1 MSSPSSLP
9 RTLRA
14 ESAPLD
20 ATPRTVEHR
29 TVERRTLLVACGA
42 HVLHDGFA
50 DVLLL
55 LLPIWRREFAL
66 VYAEVGMIR
75 ALYTG
80 AMAGFQIPVGMF
92 AERVG
97 GRVLLTEGT
106 AMVGLGFLLAGV
118 SSGFAMLAA
127 ALVLGGIGASVQHP
141 IGSGLVSRAVAAH
154 HSRAALATYNFSGD
168 VGKMLLP
175 TALAGLLLL
184 MPWQPAVLGLGGL
197 GLAGAAALW
206 LLVPAITPGPAR
218 PRAERPAVAAA
229 AERHAGDPASRV
241 RGGFPLL
248 LSIGVIDTA
257 TRTGFL
263 TFLPFLLTAKGA
275 EVSTLGLALTLVFA
289 GGAAGKLVCG
299 LIGARI
305 GVLATVILTEGL
317 TAAGILALLPLP
329 LEAAL
334 AVLPVLGVALNGT
347 SSVLYGTVPELV
359 PEHRRERAFGI
370 FYTGTIG
377 GGAVAPMLFGMAG
390 DWAGIPVSLGIAA
403 GLVLATLPLAWLLRP
418 ALAEPAPVR

>member
-1 MSSPSSLP
+1 MSIPSPSP
-9 RTLRA
+9 QTFGA
-14 ESAPLD
+14 EVVAPEV
-20 ATPRTVEHR
+20 APHSG
-29 TVERRTLLVACGA
+29 ERRTLLVACGA

-55 LLPIWRREFAL
+55 LLPLWRAEFAL

-75 ALYTG
+75 ALYVG
-80 AMAGFQIPVGMF
+80 GMAGFQIPVGML
-92 AERVG
+92 AERIG
-97 GRVLLTEGT
+97 GRVLLAAGT
-106 AMVGLGFLLAGV
+106 AVAGVGFVLAGI

-141 IGSGLVSRAVAAH
+141 IASSLVSRAFSANRT
-154 HSRAALATYNFSGD
+154 RAALATYNFSGD
-168 VGKMLLP
+168 VGKMALP
-175 TALAGLLLL
+175 AAMAGLLLL
-184 MPWQPAVLGLGGL
+184 MPWQSAALGLGAL
-197 GLAGAAALW
+197 GLTGALALW
-206 LLVPAITPGPAR
+206 VLVPSVAPSPAPRRGAR
-218 PRAERPAVAAA
+218 PVAAA
-229 AERHAGDPASRV
+229 TAEGMPVGHVSPRR
-241 RGGFPLL
+241 GFPVL
-248 LSIGVIDTA
+248 LSIGMIDTA
-257 TRTGFL
+257 TRMGFL

-275 EVSTLGLALTLVFA
+275 AVSTLGVALTLVFA

-377 GGAVAPMLFGMAG
+377 GGAVAPTLFGLIG
-390 DWAGIPVSLGIAA
+390 DWAGVPVLMGIAA
-403 GLVLATLPLAWLLRP
+403 GLVLLTLPLAWLLRP
-418 ALAEPAPVR
+418 MLAEPALAR